1 MGFSNL
7 SNFYNLSP
15 KILHAMK
22 KDVGGLFSYPRL
34 FPWCLPQL
42 SQLSHRTFKGI
53 VYMCNTLSFQSKIL
67 RAHST

>member
-22 KDVGGLFSYPRL
+22 KDVGDLFSYPRL

-42 SQLSHRTFKGI
+42 SRLSHRTFKGI
-53 VYMCNTLSFQSKIL
+53 V
-67 RAHST
+67 